1 MNPVLM
7 IALLFIVGIAIS
19 LVLFKKLQNGM
30 NSEH

>member
-1 MNPVLM
+1 M

-30 NSEH
+30 NSEHW